1 MWIMNI
7 LVKALWSGMVFRVE
21 WMNKFHVQ
29 IFCRCKGIALVSKFE
44 LVAAFFLLV
53 IFNVYHEIQS
63 GVYRGNDDHFTV
75 LDIQ

>member
-7 LVKALWSGMVFRVE
+7 LIKASWTGVVFQVE
-21 WMNKFHVQ
+21 WTDRFHMQ
-29 IFCRCKGIALVSKFE
+29 IFCCCKGIALVSKFE
-44 LVAAFFLLV
+44 LVAAFYFLV
-53 IFNVYHEIQS
+53 IYDVYHEMQS